1 MIDSGASLS
10 IFEVMLRPS
19 SLLLLLIL
27 LGVGLSMML
36 WYEGPPKVVAPTV
49 VVKHAPREVP
59 VVAAEEPMAP
69 NPLLPV
75 PANAAQGSDADKQ
88 IALLQNQVEY
98 LHEQVQALQKENS
111 DLIDK
116 LAKLGLPANGK
127 PMKEESLPDKVPEDF
142 VSLGAELLKLRELE
156 ELPIPTVTA
165 PQAEIEK
172 LILAWLK
179 RQHPEGF
186 GEREGAAFAALG
198 VIPQTID
205 TLPVRAA
212 LWVRQLGGW
221 YDEASETIY
230 IVDPDEQP
238 DGVPVMSDPTL
249 ALSYANLLHHFG
261 KSLLPGP
268 KVALS
273 TDERMA
279 RLGLLGGDAALVRFL
294 RDLKAFQGPNPNAI
308 PTDDPDHPLNLVPMP
323 AYLRELETFP
333 MMSGFRFAQA
343 MHSIGGFKQLSSVY
357 GRSPDST
364 ADVMDSQRYLAEDR
378 LPIPRIEWS
387 STEVAK
393 AKPFWD
399 DRLGQQAVLSFLRRY
414 NDDQS
419 SLDASRGW
427 ASDRLLTYAING
439 DLSRR
444 GHAVWQT
451 QWKTPE
457 QATAFDKALRE
468 SLRQFYDQGSVS
480 DAFTAQ
486 GRFVR
491 TQVLKDK
498 VSVLMIDAATDEFA
512 KEAGT
517 VFSR

>member
-1 MIDSGASLS
+1 MP
-10 IFEVMLRPS
+10 RPS

-27 LGVGLSMML
+27 LGMGLSMIV
-36 WYEGPPKVVAPTV
+36 WYQGPAKVVAPTV
-49 VVKHAPREVP
+49 VVKHAPRDEP
-59 VVAAEEPMAP
+59 AVAAEPPMAP
-69 NPLLPV
+69 NPLLPA
-75 PANAAQGSDADKQ
+75 PANAATGTDSEKQ

-111 DLIDK
+111 ELIDK
-116 LAKLGLPANGK
+116 LAKLGLPSNGK
-127 PMKEESLPDKVPEDF
+127 PMKADAPPDKVPADF
-142 VSLGAELLKLRELE
+142 VSFGAELLTLRELN

-172 LILAWLK
+172 LILDWMK
-179 RQHPEGF
+179 RQHPAGY

-205 TLPVRAA
+205 TLPLRAA

-221 YDEASETIY
+221 YDDKSETIY
-230 IVDPDEQP
+230 VVDTEEQP

-249 ALSYANLLHHFG
+249 AISYANLLHHFG
-261 KSLLPGP
+261 KSLLPGE
-268 KVALS
+268 KAALS

-279 RLGLLGGDAALVRFL
+279 RLGLLGGDAALGRFL
-294 RDLKAFQGPNPNAI
+294 RDLKKFQGPNPNAI

-333 MMSGFRFAQA
+333 MLSGFRFAQA
-343 MHSIGGFKQLSSVY
+343 MHSIGGFKQLTSVY
-357 GRSPDST
+357 GRAPDST

-378 LPIPRIEWS
+378 LPLPRIEWTS
-387 STEVAK
+387 IEVAK

-427 ASDRLLTYAING
+427 VSDRLLTYAING

-457 QATAFDKALRE
+457 QATAFQKALRE
-468 SLRQFYDQGSVS
+468 CLRQFYDQGSAT

-486 GRFVR
+486 GRTVR

-498 VSVLMIDAATDEFA
+498 VSVLLIDAATDGFA
-512 KEAGT
+512 KEAMKLIGDGAD
-517 VFSR
+517 

>member
-1 MIDSGASLS
+1 M
-10 IFEVMLRPS
+10 FRPS
-19 SLLLLLIL
+19 SLFLMLLV
-27 LGVGLSMML
+27 LGVGLSMVL
-36 WYEGPPKVVAPTV
+36 WYEGAPKPVPPTV
-49 VVKHAPREVP
+49 VVKHAPREEPVP
-59 VVAAEEPMAP
+59 PPAEPMVA
-69 NPLLPV
+69 NPLLPM
-75 PANAAQGSDADKQ
+75 PENTTKGSDADKQ

-111 DLIDK
+111 ELIDK
-116 LAKLGLPANGK
+116 LAKLGLPSNGK
-127 PMKEESLPDKVPEDF
+127 PMKVESPPDKVPADY
-142 VSLGAELLKLRELE
+142 VSLGGELLALRELE

-165 PQAEIEK
+165 PQADIEK
-172 LILAWLK
+172 LILAWIK
-179 RQHPEGF
+179 RQHPANF
-186 GEREGAAFAALG
+186 GEREGAAYAALG
-198 VIPQTID
+198 VIPQMID
-205 TLPVRAA
+205 TLPLRAS

-221 YDEASETIY
+221 YDDQSETIY
-230 IVDPDEQP
+230 VVDPEEQP
-238 DGVPVMSDPTL
+238 DGVPVMSDPSL

-261 KSLLPGP
+261 KSLLPGA
-268 KVALS
+268 KVTLT

-294 RDLKAFQGPNPNAI
+294 RDLKEFQGPNPHAI

-357 GRSPDST
+357 GRAPEST

-378 LPIPRIEWS
+378 LPIPRIEWA

-393 AKPFWD
+393 SKPFWD
-399 DRLGQQAVLSFLRRY
+399 DRLGQQAVLTFLRRY
-414 NDDQS
+414 HDDQS
-419 SLDASRGW
+419 ALDASRGW

-457 QATAFDKALRE
+457 QAAAFVKSLRE
-468 SLRQFYDQGSVS
+468 CLRQFYDQGSAS
-480 DAFTAQ
+480 EAFVAQ
-486 GRFVR
+486 GRAIR
-491 TQVLKDK
+491 TLVLKDK

-512 KEAGT
+512 KAAMAT
-517 VFSR
+517 FVN